1 VEIVVGHSLA
11 APREI
16 VFGKL
21 LDFEVLA
28 RTLPGVQRLE
38 PVDAETCRL
47 VLKVLAPSITG
58 TYEGTVGV
66 IEKDPPAGYALRGDA
81 KGRLGWL
88 KGDARFRLADDGE
101 ATRIEATMTF
111 QAGGLLAGVG
121 QRFMEA
127 AGKNMLRD
135 FFRALERELVA
146 GKGVP
151 GGEAAHASAAGGG
164 GRAHRGNQRVR

>member
-1 VEIVVGHSLA
+1 MRDVEIALGHALA

-21 LDFEVLA
+21 LDFDVLA
-28 RTLPGVQRLE
+28 RTLPGVERLE

-47 VLKVLAPSITG
+47 VLKVLVPSITG
-58 TYEGTVGV
+58 TYEGAVGV
-66 IEKDPPAGYALRGDA
+66 IEKDPPAGYALRGDV
-81 KGRLGWL
+81 KGRLGWV
-88 KGDARFRLADDGE
+88 KGDARFRLAENGE
-101 ATRIEATMTF
+101 ATRVEATMTF

-127 AGKNMLRD
+127 VGKSMLRD

-151 GGEAAHASAAGGG
+151 GEGAALASAPGGS
-164 GRAHRGNQRVR
+164 GRALPG